1 MKFSLSGK
9 FVIGCSL
16 TLLTALSATFY
27 VINQRQERLILQQV
41 ENEARAVFHQI
52 VVMRKWIADHGGI
65 FVEKLPWKEP
75 PPHLYDPGIVDVQ
88 GRHYVRE
95 TPAMVTKELGKYA
108 REKGL
113 YWFHITSLLLTN
125 PENAPDEFERKALL
139 AFEQETLLELINIE
153 SIDGQQYLR
162 YISPLYVE
170 DACLPCHLEQGY
182 AVGDIRGAISVTIPL
197 SKTFAEATANRQGM
211 FVAMLLVVALL
222 SAAMIFMM
230 RQLVLNPMRKLSAS
244 IQRFSAGHYE
254 PGSILRTGDEFEEL
268 SRSFTD
274 MAARLTE
281 YHGGLQ
287 EKIAA
292 ATQDLADSNRKLLE
306 ANQLLSVSNER
317 KSDFIARA
325 SHELRTP
332 LTSIKGSMEYI
343 TARLSQIPRDE
354 AGTCRRDELLEFFEL
369 IRKNTDRLVRMV
381 NTMLDIERIEMG
393 AEGALRFATVDL
405 TEVLDECVTGFLYAA
420 AQKEV
425 RIRVSLPRS
434 LPIWADED
442 RLRQVMTN
450 LLANSLKF
458 APERTTITVQA
469 WPEGDDVRVEVA
481 DEGPGIP
488 AEQQERIFEK
498 FHKLGNKEGSGL
510 GLAICRSIVEAHGG
524 SIGVDEKTPTGACVW
539 FRIPARSAGW
549 PTGDEHGCD
558 SAGD

>member
-1 MKFSLSGK
+1 MKFSLSSK

-16 TLLTALSATFY
+16 TLLTALSTTFY

-52 VVMRKWIADHGGI
+52 VVMRKWIADHGGV

-75 PPHLYDPGIVDVQ
+75 PPHLYDPGIVDAQ

-139 AFEQETLLELINIE
+139 AFEQKSLHELINIE
-153 SIDGQQYLR
+153 SLDGQHYLR

-170 DACLPCHLEQGY
+170 EACLPCHVGQGY

-197 SKTFAEATANRQGM
+197 SKTFAEATANRRGM
-211 FVAMLLVVALL
+211 FIAMLLVVGLL

-230 RQLVLNPMRKLSAS
+230 RQLVLNPMRRLSAS
-244 IQRFSAGHYE
+244 IQRFSAGNYE
-254 PGSILRTGDEFEEL
+254 ADAILRTGDEFEDL
-268 SRSFTD
+268 SRAFAE

-292 ATQDLADSNRKLLE
+292 ATKDLAATNLKLLE
-306 ANQLLSVSNER
+306 ANHLLSLSNER

-332 LTSIKGSMEYI
+332 LTSIKGSMDYI
-343 TARLSQIPRDE
+343 TARLGQIPQEE
-354 AGTCRRDELLEFFEL
+354 AGRCRRDELLEFFEL

-381 NTMLDIERIEMG
+381 NTMLDIERIETG
-393 AEGALRFATVDL
+393 AEGALRFAIIDL
-405 TEVLDECVTGFLYAA
+405 AEVLRECVASFLYTA

-425 RIRVSLPRS
+425 QICPSLPPT
-434 LPIWADED
+434 LPVRADED
-442 RLRQVMTN
+442 RLRQVLTN

-458 APERTTITVQA
+458 APARTTITLGA
-469 WPEGDDVRVEVA
+469 WREGDAVRVEVT

-488 AEQQERIFEK
+488 TDQRERVFDK
-498 FHKLGNKEGSGL
+498 FYKLGTKEGSGL
-510 GLAICRSIVEAHGG
+510 GLSICRSIIEAHGG
-524 SIGVDEKTPTGACVW
+524 RISVADKPPPGACVW
-539 FRIPARSAGW
+539 FRIPASDDVF
-549 PTGDEHGCD
+549 PIGDEHECD
-558 SAGD
+558 TAGH